1 METHKFDYTD
11 LDFENSVITYSEEL
25 VEIRTNNINSMEDV
39 DKWMKRYCSDLLF
52 TWNKY
57 DFENKFQNVF
67 LNLTAFQRVRY
78 VAN

>member
-39 DKWMKRYCSDLLF
+39 DKWMKRYCSDLLLF
-52 TWNKY
+52 T
-57 DFENKFQNVF
+57 
-67 LNLTAFQRVRY
+67 
-78 VAN
+78 